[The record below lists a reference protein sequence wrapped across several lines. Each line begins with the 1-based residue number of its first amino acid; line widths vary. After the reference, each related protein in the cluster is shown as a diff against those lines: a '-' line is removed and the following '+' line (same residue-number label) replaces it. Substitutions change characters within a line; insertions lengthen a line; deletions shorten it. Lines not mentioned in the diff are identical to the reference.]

1 MKEDH
6 SYRKLKVYEKATDLV
21 MHVYALI
28 KQFPKEEQYALC
40 DQLRRAVVSV
50 PSNIAEGMGRFSN
63 KDRAHFIEIAYG
75 SLMEANCQLEVA
87 CKLGY
92 ITDEEWR
99 EESGECDEIARM
111 LSGLRSALLH
121 SGKTS
126 VESGETRENREESTL
141 DPRLMA
147 IDSKHSTLD
156 S

>member
-1 MKEDH
+1 MNEEH
-6 SYRKLKVYEKATDLV
+6 TYRKLKVYEKATGLV
-21 MHVYALI
+21 IHVYALI
-28 KQFPKEEQYALC
+28 KKFPKEEQYALC

-75 SLMEANCQLEVA
+75 SLMETNCQLEVA

-92 ITDEEWR
+92 ITDEEMR

-111 LSGLRSALLH
+111 LSGLRASLL
-121 SGKTS
+121 
-126 VESGETRENREESTL
+126 
-141 DPRLMA
+141 
-147 IDSKHSTLD
+147 STLD